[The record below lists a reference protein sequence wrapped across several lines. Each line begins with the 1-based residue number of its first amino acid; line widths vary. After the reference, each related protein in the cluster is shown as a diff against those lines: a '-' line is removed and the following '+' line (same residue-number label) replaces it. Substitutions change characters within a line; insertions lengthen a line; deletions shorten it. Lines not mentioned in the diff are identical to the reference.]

1 MGYHDICLSQ
11 IHIWFIQHTTEGNYI
26 GNHYYPVVALKNRA
40 AARGA
45 VPEAIAIPDPGPRL
59 EHVCFLLHVSS
70 VSLTRGPGFGML
82 IASGKGMYTSRYMVF
97 ILQMYAQITWFIWKL
112 STPLPPPRA
121 PEHSPGDAGQEDLGH
136 TVGQGSPRAA
146 GGPAADRGRGQPLG
160 LVQLCGFQ
168 MLVWWRICLCSVG
181 TLNATFR
188 WQRHTRLARYM
199 CTVDSLRA

>member
-97 ILQMYAQITWFIWKL
+97 ILQMYVQSLFGKL

-121 PEHSPGDAGQEDLGH
+121 PEHSPGDAGQEVLGH
-136 TVGQGSPRAA
+136 TGGQGSPRRPR
-146 GGPAADRGRGQPLG
+146 GPAEYRLSRAG
-160 LVQLCGFQ
+160 LSQCTACG
-168 MLVWWRICLCSVG
+168 
-181 TLNATFR
+181 
-188 WQRHTRLARYM
+188 
-199 CTVDSLRA
+199 